1 MLSTVS
7 SYEACLRNSEKV
19 YWDLSE
25 AVDEIDLDFSK
36 RFMPD
41 TLARVDQLEFL
52 SEAEKLQLN
61 QIVGH
66 AYAHL
71 FYFVE
76 EFIIAE
82 VHSLAS
88 EHVYGDRA
96 ALRALLRFCE
106 EEVKHQKLFQAF
118 KERFDAGFPVACKTI
133 GDEAQVAEQVTAA
146 GPLAVMLLTS
156 MLEWITQK
164 HYLMCFRDGG
174 RDIDPSFSRL
184 FHLHWLEEAQ
194 HAKLDSLEI
203 DRIAQ
208 KMDAA
213 ARSEAVTVFIS
224 LCAAVD
230 GLLQAQNKLVLESF
244 ELASGRVLTESE
256 SQQILDNQIGALR
269 WTFLGCGLEHPVFLK
284 IVEDIAPH
292 RRDHVAALVADYGL
306 QAAG

>member
-36 RFMPD
+36 RFMPEA
-41 TLARVDQLEFL
+41 LARVDQLEFL

-133 GDEAQVAEQVTAA
+133 GNEAQAAEQVTAA

-174 RDIDPSFSRL
+174 RDIDASFARL

-208 KMDAA
+208 HMDEA

-230 GLLQAQNKLVLESF
+230 GLLQAQNRLVLDSF
-244 ELASGRVLTESE
+244 VLASGKTLSDAQ
-256 SQQILDNQIGALR
+256 SQQILDNQIGAFR

-284 IVEDIAPH
+284 IIEDIAPQ
-292 RRDHVAALVADYGL
+292 RQAEVAGL
-306 QAAG
+306 ASHYA